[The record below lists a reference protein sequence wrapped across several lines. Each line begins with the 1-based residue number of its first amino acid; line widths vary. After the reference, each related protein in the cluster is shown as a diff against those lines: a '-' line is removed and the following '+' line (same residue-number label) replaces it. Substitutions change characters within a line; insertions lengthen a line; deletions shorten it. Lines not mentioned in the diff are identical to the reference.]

1 MSRDVC
7 SKVLP
12 GRAPKSAFRTPY
24 GTQSRLCGTY
34 DAGALLPQ
42 IILYYII
49 LYYIIL
55 YFEGVK
61 LPQGC
66 PAEARLCAI
75 GGPKCRFWR
84 PGRQHFGAYVS
95 THIAIFAQN
104 CSGKLR
110 EPFWA
115 QKDAQTLCTT
125 MFPVFLNFGSTSLA
139 KTLSATF

>member
-1 MSRDVC
+1 MFGV
-7 SKVLP
+7 
-12 GRAPKSAFRTPY
+12 FRW
-24 GTQSRLCGTY
+24 
-34 DAGALLPQ
+34 DNIN
-42 IILYYII
+42 IIL
-49 LYYIIL
+49 
-55 YFEGVK
+55 FEGVK

-84 PGRQHFGAYVS
+84 PGRQHFGAYVP

-125 MFPVFLNFGSTSLA
+125 IFPVFLNFCYTSPA

>member
-1 MSRDVC
+1 MIS
-7 SKVLP
+7 
-12 GRAPKSAFRTPY
+12 
-24 GTQSRLCGTY
+24 
-34 DAGALLPQ
+34 
-42 IILYYII
+42 
-49 LYYIIL
+49 

-104 CSGKLR
+104 CSGKLTR
-110 EPFWA
+110 SILGPKRCSNVMHSDVSCFSQLLLYVPSEN
-115 QKDAQTLCTT
+115 T
-125 MFPVFLNFGSTSLA
+125 FGDIL
-139 KTLSATF
+139 KL